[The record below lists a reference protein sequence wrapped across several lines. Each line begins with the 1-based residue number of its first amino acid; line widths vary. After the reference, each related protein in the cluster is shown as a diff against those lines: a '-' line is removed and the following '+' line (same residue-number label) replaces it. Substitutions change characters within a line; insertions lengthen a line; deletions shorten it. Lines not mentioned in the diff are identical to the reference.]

1 MPNVDSGLAEIL
13 KAVPQGAEAVFPKAE
28 YDRRLDALRRR
39 IAEKDLDL
47 VLLSGPENIFYL
59 TGQQTPGYYTFQCL
73 CVPARGEPFHVLRGL
88 EAMNARLN
96 TYLSDVT
103 GYADDEHPA
112 AALAAVLRAGGWQG
126 KRVAIDQ
133 SGWFLTIN
141 LYNRLVAEFGPLLDA
156 TGLVEPLRRVKSEL
170 EIEQLE
176 NAGRANDMG
185 MRAGLAAARAGAS
198 ENDIASAVMAAS
210 IKAGGEYV
218 GMEPFVTSGP
228 RSGIPHTTWRR
239 RRLQPGDVTIL
250 ETAACYNRYHAALF
264 RTVAVGKIPQL
275 ASDMYKVC
283 AEALDVA
290 IEKLRPGN
298 TCADVHDAVQAVID
312 RHGYTAGYR
321 KRTGYSM
328 GISFAPDWGEGNI
341 LSLFRG
347 IDVPLEPGMAFH
359 VPITLREYNK
369 FTVAVSETVL
379 VTAKE
384 ARTLSTISRDLV
396 QAPDVSADRA
406 TDLP

>member
-1 MPNVDSGLAEIL
+1 MQ
-13 KAVPQGAEAVFPKAE
+13 AVPQGAESVFPEAE
-28 YDRRLDALRRR
+28 YQQRLDRLRGRMK
-39 IAEKDLDL
+39 EKDFDL
-47 VLLSGPENIFYL
+47 ALLSGPENIFYL
-59 TGQQTPGYYTFQCL
+59 TGQQTPGYYTFQAL
-73 CVPARGEPFHVLRGL
+73 CVPASGEPFHVLRGL

-96 TYLSDVT
+96 TFLTDIT

-112 AALAAVLRAGGWQG
+112 AALAAVLKKRGWQG
-126 KRVAIDQ
+126 KRVGIDQ
-133 SGWFLTIN
+133 NGWFLTIN

-156 TGLVEPLRRVKSEL
+156 TGLVEPLRRVKSKR
-170 EIEQLE
+170 EIEQME
-176 NAGRANDMG
+176 NSGRANDEG
-185 MRAGLAAARAGAS
+185 MRAGLAVTRAGAS
-198 ENDIASAVMAAS
+198 ENDIASAIMAAS

-239 RRLQPGDVTIL
+239 RRLEPGDVTVL
-250 ETAACYNRYHAALF
+250 ETSACYNRYHVALF

-275 ASDMYKVC
+275 ARDMFKVC
-283 AEALDVA
+283 GEGLDAA

-298 TCADVHDAVQAVID
+298 TCADVHNAVQAVID
-312 RHGYTAGYR
+312 KNGYTAGYR

-347 IDVPLEPGMAFH
+347 IDVPLEPGMVFH

-369 FTVAVSETVL
+369 FTVAVSETVM
-379 VTAKE
+379 VTEKA
-384 ARTLSTISRDLV
+384 AHTFSTISRDLI
-396 QAPDVSADRA
+396 Q
-406 TDLP
+406 T